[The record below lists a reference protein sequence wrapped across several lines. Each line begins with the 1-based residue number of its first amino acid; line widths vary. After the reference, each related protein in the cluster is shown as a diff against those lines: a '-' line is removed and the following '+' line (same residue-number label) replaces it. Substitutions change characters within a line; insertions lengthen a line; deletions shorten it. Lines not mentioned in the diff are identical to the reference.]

1 MKFAKSTVAVMLV
14 VLSSL
19 AVAQMNSGSS
29 IVTKVPF
36 QFTVANRV
44 VPAGKC
50 VIQANVT
57 ADGKTLSIRNV
68 EGKITLLS
76 SFSRSETRENATNY
90 QLVFNQYGDRYF
102 LSGIRFEGSKITYR
116 LPESKV
122 ERELQSQNMTPTEET
137 MVASLQ

>member
-19 AVAQMNSGSS
+19 AVAQMNSGSK
-29 IVTKVPF
+29 IVTQVPF
-36 QFTVANRV
+36 QFTVANKV

-57 ADGKTLSIRNV
+57 ADGKTLLIRNA
-68 EGKITLLS
+68 EGKVTLLS

-122 ERELQSQNMTPTEET
+122 ERELQSQNMTPSEDNL
-137 MVASLQ
+137 VASLQ